1 MWKHL
6 VTTAAQSG
14 LAAEASSA
22 KTLQS
27 SKPPVALPSAQTK
40 GEGGAG
46 ASWLRG
52 SCRCNVKV
60 ASASYYII
68 TLKINIRPGKKRET
82 RGRIEMI
89 KE

>member
-40 GEGGAG
+40 GGGGGRSFVAEG
-46 ASWLRG
+46 L
-52 SCRCNVKV
+52 
-60 ASASYYII
+60 
-68 TLKINIRPGKKRET
+68 L
-82 RGRIEMI
+82 
-89 KE
+89 